1 MNVSSL
7 PGGTGGGTLASSGGG
22 GAGDSAK
29 GGDTFDKEI
38 FGKGGA
44 IGDAAVATLLCMGV
58 TAPHLTGIGG
68 GLMAILYNKATM
80 KVQALDAL
88 GVSPKSITEDMFSSN
103 ASALKL
109 GANAVIVP
117 GALAGMQ
124 ALHNETGKLPWKDV
138 FQPAIRIAREGFTI
152 GPNLAA
158 ALANNMVV
166 LNLSTALRKRFSNN
180 ATGALLQ
187 SGDRLVQTQ
196 LADLLT
202 KLAEEGAEYL
212 YEKELAEEI
221 ETNVASAGGSLKA
234 SDLSDYKP
242 LWLDPVSAKMGGSQR
257 IYSAPIPGAG
267 VVLAVA
273 VHQIKVKV
281 MSLEAADSRYKL
293 PAMSPKRMHN
303 FVEDLKFALARRPEL
318 GDDEDVK
325 SKQADMVTE
334 AIGFADQSRDKT
346 KPLASAQSY
355 GIKHSPEED
364 FGGAQLTIV
373 APSGDAV
380 SITSGLN
387 GIFGSGFETTSG
399 LLLNNYMDAFAKTG
413 KPFGLDPSPVNKLAP
428 RQAAHDVHGTHR
440 HNRRRH
446 AFSAGGCLWRQ
457 RRTSRHLCR
466 GTGENTAK

>member
-1 MNVSSL
+1 MDVSSL
-7 PGGTGGGTLASSGGG
+7 LGSTGGGTLASSGGG

-158 ALANNMVV
+158 ALANNMIV
-166 LNLSTALRKRFSNN
+166 LNLSPAPIAWKRFSNN

-187 SGDRLVQTQ
+187 SGDKLVQTQ

-242 LWLDPVSAKMGGSQR
+242 LWLDPVSAKMGSSQR
-257 IYSAPIPGAG
+257 VYSAPIPGAG

-273 VHQIKVKV
+273 VHQIKVK
-281 MSLEAADSRYKL
+281 
-293 PAMSPKRMHN
+293 
-303 FVEDLKFALARRPEL
+303 
-318 GDDEDVK
+318 
-325 SKQADMVTE
+325 
-334 AIGFADQSRDKT
+334 
-346 KPLASAQSY
+346 
-355 GIKHSPEED
+355 
-364 FGGAQLTIV
+364 
-373 APSGDAV
+373 
-380 SITSGLN
+380 
-387 GIFGSGFETTSG
+387 
-399 LLLNNYMDAFAKTG
+399 
-413 KPFGLDPSPVNKLAP
+413 
-428 RQAAHDVHGTHR
+428 
-440 HNRRRH
+440 
-446 AFSAGGCLWRQ
+446 
-457 RRTSRHLCR
+457 
-466 GTGENTAK
+466 

>member
-273 VHQIKVKV
+273 VHQIKV
-281 MSLEAADSRYKL
+281 
-293 PAMSPKRMHN
+293 N

-387 GIFGSGFETTSG
+387 G
-399 LLLNNYMDAFAKTG
+399 M
-413 KPFGLDPSPVNKLAP
+413 
-428 RQAAHDVHGTHR
+428 
-440 HNRRRH
+440 
-446 AFSAGGCLWRQ
+446 
-457 RRTSRHLCR
+457 
-466 GTGENTAK
+466 

>member
-1 MNVSSL
+1 M
-7 PGGTGGGTLASSGGG
+7 
-22 GAGDSAK
+22 
-29 GGDTFDKEI
+29 TFEKWAAVCDAPLCADVAKEI

-124 ALHNETGKLPWKDV
+124 ALHNVTGKLPWKDV
-138 FQPAIRIAREGFTI
+138 FQPAIRIARDGFTI

-158 ALANNMVV
+158 ALANNMIV
-166 LNLSTALRKRFSNN
+166 LNLSPALRKRFSNN

-187 SGDRLVQTQ
+187 SGDKLVQTQ

-221 ETNVASAGGSLKA
+221 EANVASAGGSLKA

-242 LWLDPVSAKMGGSQR
+242 LWQDPVSAKMGGSQR
-257 IYSAPIPGAG
+257 LYSAPIPGAG

-281 MSLEAADSRYKL
+281 MSLEATDSRYKL
-293 PAMSPKRMHN
+293 PAMSPKRMH
-303 FVEDLKFALARRPEL
+303 K
-318 GDDEDVK
+318 
-325 SKQADMVTE
+325 
-334 AIGFADQSRDKT
+334 
-346 KPLASAQSY
+346 
-355 GIKHSPEED
+355 
-364 FGGAQLTIV
+364 
-373 APSGDAV
+373 
-380 SITSGLN
+380 
-387 GIFGSGFETTSG
+387 
-399 LLLNNYMDAFAKTG
+399 
-413 KPFGLDPSPVNKLAP
+413 
-428 RQAAHDVHGTHR
+428 
-440 HNRRRH
+440 
-446 AFSAGGCLWRQ
+446 
-457 RRTSRHLCR
+457 
-466 GTGENTAK
+466 